1 MRELLEACGL
11 CFHTIGNCFSQSLN
25 GIAAPVD
32 TSFGSAALTVMVTA
46 LPSNGTILLAD
57 GVTPVNVGQSL
68 AVQQLTALRF
78 RPAFRSGRGQR
89 QRYSCADNRADY
101 HSAAGDVDP
110 ERVWSE
116 PPLR

>member
-46 LPSNGTILLAD
+46 LPSNGTILLAG
-57 GVTPVNVGQSL
+57 GVKLVTLGKTL
-68 AVQQLTALRF
+68 TVQQLTALKF
-78 RPAFRSGRGQR
+78 RPTLNLYGQN
-89 QRYSCADNRADY
+89 SSFA
-101 HSAAGDVDP
+101 
-110 ERVWSE
+110 
-116 PPLR
+116 

>member
-1 MRELLEACGL
+1 VLG
-11 CFHTIGNCFSQSLN
+11 QSSTSLSVSEN
-25 GIAAPVD
+25 SLATSIGIAAPVD

-68 AVQQLTALRF
+68 AVQQLIALRF